1 MDIVIQGAGA
11 EAFAE
16 KLNLRDIWIKSDAVR
31 INEADSTLTQEL
43 VGTSN

>member
-16 KLNLRDIWIKSDAVR
+16 KLNLRNIWIKPDAFKL
-31 INEADSTLTQEL
+31 NECAIHIKRK
-43 VGTSN
+43 